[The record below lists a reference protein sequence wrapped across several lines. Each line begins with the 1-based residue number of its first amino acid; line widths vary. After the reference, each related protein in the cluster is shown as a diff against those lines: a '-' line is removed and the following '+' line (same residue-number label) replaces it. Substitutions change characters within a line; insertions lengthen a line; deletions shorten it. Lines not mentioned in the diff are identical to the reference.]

1 MHGKAKKRIRIIG
14 FSFLLNKGNAKYFS
28 WWKVCVWEKG
38 REMEETT
45 REERSLK
52 SFITKNQNFLSVLS
66 LCFVLFLISVTWL
79 VAGFSVLQKL
89 ILSHSSWCYFF
100 KKQKDIHRSLFK
112 VRYKQTITF
121 GLEDIYFKKRILFLI
136 LSLNRFQPSFL
147 LHLLDYAFLLCI
159 LNRRRVQTWYVQR
172 PLRIQRIYFCT
183 VWGMPI
189 YCSVPFILWFKLHY
203 FN

>member
-1 MHGKAKKRIRIIG
+1 MHGKAKKRIRIMG

-52 SFITKNQNFLSVLS
+52 SFITKNQNFLSVLN

-121 GLEDIYFKKRILFLI
+121 GIEDIYFKKKNLI
-136 LSLNRFQPSFL
+136 FNLVFKPFSTVLSASPFG
-147 LHLLDYAFLLCI
+147 LCI
-159 LNRRRVQTWYVQR
+159 PSV
-172 PLRIQRIYFCT
+172 YFK
-183 VWGMPI
+183 P
-189 YCSVPFILWFKLHY
+189 
-203 FN
+203 